1 MVENAD
7 AIGTQGNISA
17 MHPHGIV
24 PFQALF
30 WAAYTTQYLEI
41 PATNTQPRKSLY
53 GFAAAANVV
62 FNLPFVR
69 NILGLYS
76 THGANYQTLKDGL
89 LYGKCIP
96 VNNGP
101 EKRKPRHLFLL
112 PGGIAEVFTSEIG
125 RHAIVFKERRGLCRL
140 ALEVKSEIIPIYIFG
155 GNDFYHNLFSGD
167 SFGKS
172 LERFLLYTFFQF

>member
-1 MVENAD
+1 M
-7 AIGTQGNISA
+7 
-17 MHPHGIV
+17 
-24 PFQALF
+24 
-30 WAAYTTQYLEI
+30 
-41 PATNTQPRKSLY
+41 
-53 GFAAAANVV
+53 
-62 FNLPFVR
+62 
-69 NILGLYS
+69 YS

-172 LERFLLYTFFQF
+172 LERFFLYIFFNFSTHDFKI

>member
-1 MVENAD
+1 M
-7 AIGTQGNISA
+7 
-17 MHPHGIV
+17 
-24 PFQALF
+24 
-30 WAAYTTQYLEI
+30 
-41 PATNTQPRKSLY
+41 
-53 GFAAAANVV
+53 
-62 FNLPFVR
+62 
-69 NILGLYS
+69 YS

-96 VNNGP
+96 VNNRP

-155 GNDFYHNLFSGD
+155 ANDFYHNLFSGD

-172 LERFLLYTFFQF
+172 LEIFFLYIFFNFSTHDFKI